1 MTSLG
6 GFANRLVGHI
16 SDQSTGKK
24 IKEKKLDVINR
35 YLINKRNKLRDE
47 VDEESDPSKPD
58 HNYFEN
64 VDDNT
69 LDRIT
74 IARLGVDIPINDSG
88 LGEDE
93 LMEGFKALNMKRA
106 RNIME
111 ASPKDR
117 ETMLSALGLTQDA
130 TLNEIA
136 SALTGDA

>member
-1 MTSLG
+1 MVPA
-6 GFANRLVGHI
+6 FR
-16 SDQSTGKK
+16 
-24 IKEKKLDVINR
+24 
-35 YLINKRNKLRDE
+35 
-47 VDEESDPSKPD
+47 
-58 HNYFEN
+58 
-64 VDDNT
+64 T